1 MNSNKAQKQRRF
13 INILICLLLL
23 SLITLSKSQS
33 DIPDES
39 EQVVCGGFLK
49 FSEDY
54 PDLKKQI
61 DYSKIQV
68 QLFTKDMILKET
80 LNMAASGYYFIPVTE
95 IRTSLIIKISGPY
108 GMTFE
113 PDKYVFDL
121 KENETIKDYCSP
133 NKDNNFK
140 FLGFEVDGQIST
152 FGVNEGP
159 KGIKLGLFNSEG
171 KKLETTVTSEGGLFK
186 FKPLYPDKNKY
197 VIKPIEKEY
206 MFDDKHKQFS
216 FNININEKNS
226 FKRTLIIKGYELK
239 GKTITN
245 IGDPMPNILIA
256 IYSINKD
263 IIKDYKCL
271 NKNNISEEN
280 KKYLNKVE
288 LLDANK
294 KPFCI
299 GESGKDGL
307 FSFKNIPYG
316 EFIVKAYK
324 INKYTN
330 YSLFPEEQKRFVTH
344 FDCELDKPF
353 RVSSFNI
360 YGKVMNG
367 KNKGISDVTIKLDGQ
382 IKSKTDSNGV
392 YVLENVIENNI
403 DLEVQADNLFF
414 EPKTNLHISP
424 LLPSLPDFIVGD
436 YKLCGKIIIDAKD
449 SFTMGKRTVVLLDK
463 NTGEERKIIT
473 DQGGKYC
480 FEVKEGS
487 YKIYPVLTDEEI
499 KSDLHLQPEFHD
511 IEIIDKPYLDVN
523 FYQSKVKVSGKIKCI
538 KDCKSEKNIKIKL
551 TSTKSDQ
558 SQEAF
563 MDPKTM
569 EYTFENILSGQYKI
583 SIIKNEWCW
592 KQESQIIKVQ
602 NKDIENL
609 NFEQSGYSLFYVTHH
624 DINALCKNVETNNT
638 YEIVLK
644 KDSDKL
650 CLPNEGKHI
659 IYPKS
664 CYLFA
669 QTEYTYD
676 TNNNQQ
682 QNIFELNPTELRT
695 KGKIVLDDSV
705 MKKLKEKNI
714 SKLNIVIDINS
725 NIENEDNNKPLNI
738 KKLNVEIDYKI
749 KETEFT
755 FYTKP
760 NSKLKLIP
768 SFDEN
773 KNNKDIIETLL
784 FTTTEKILDIQ
795 SECQENSDNLKFLIK
810 SGILI
815 EGKVKP
821 AIKDIKILAY
831 NKNDNTLIT
840 TALTND
846 EGKYKIGPLS
856 MDEEYELKA
865 MKEGFKIYPL
875 KGNKNEFKCEK
886 LSYLKVKVEDLEG
899 NPLSGVIISL
909 SSSERSFRA
918 NNNTNNDGYFTFID
932 LSSGEYYIQPF
943 LKEYKFE
950 QSQKSILVKE
960 GDHIDILLKAKRVAF
975 SVYGK
980 VNNLMREKLENL
992 SIQAQNIESNIIQ
1005 ETPIMKNG
1013 EYRLKGLVPGQK
1025 YMIKVKIP
1033 KDSNIERAL
1042 PLNIELNVNKND
1054 TFGVDFIV
1062 FNKYKEIDIRGY
1074 LNYTDNKDLGYCP
1087 VTSNSQFYVELYDY
1101 KDDDK
1106 LIKTSNVNGA
1116 CSFTFRKLV
1125 PGKNKLKVFEKV
1137 NTSEKNNRLI
1147 KDGIV
1152 DISNDSE
1159 DVHNGVK
1166 IEEIKISMIQRD
1178 KESLRYTIY
1187 SPLFLLLLLCAA
1199 FKWDS
1204 TLSVLNYIFNFPLK
1218 FFSSNIAPKKET
1230 RNKPKRK

>member
-1 MNSNKAQKQRRF
+1 MSSFNLLKQRRLK
-13 INILICLLLL
+13 NILIYFLFL
-23 SLITLSKSQS
+23 SLITLIKCQPDNPEES
-33 DIPDES
+33 DTVI
-39 EQVVCGGFLK
+39 CGGFLK

-54 PDLKKQI
+54 PELKKQL

-68 QLFTKDMILKET
+68 QSFTKDMILKET
-80 LNMAASGYYFIPVTE
+80 STLAASGYYFLPVSE
-95 IRTSLIIKISGPY
+95 IKSSLIIKISGPY

-113 PDKYVFDL
+113 PDQYVFDL
-121 KENETIKDYCSP
+121 KEEETIKDYC
-133 NKDNNFK
+133 NKDIDFK
-140 FLGFEVDGQIST
+140 FIGFEIDGQIST

-159 KGIKLGLFNSEG
+159 KGIKLGIFNSEG

-186 FKPLYPDKNKY
+186 FKPLYPDKKNY
-197 VIKPIEKEY
+197 VIKPVEKEY
-206 MFDDKHKQFS
+206 MFDEKHKQFS

-245 IGDPMPNILIA
+245 MGDPMPNILVA
-256 IYSINKD
+256 IYSLNKNV
-263 IIKDYKCL
+263 IKDYKCL
-271 NKNNISEEN
+271 NTISKEN
-280 KKYLNKVE
+280 KIYLPQLEK
-288 LLDANK
+288 LDENK

-299 GESGKDGL
+299 GESDKEGL

-316 EFIVKAYK
+316 EFIVKTYK
-324 INKYTN
+324 INKFTN

-344 FDCELDKPF
+344 SDCELEKPF
-353 RVSSFNI
+353 KVNSFNI

-367 KNKGISDVTIKLDGQ
+367 KNKGISGVTIKLDGQ
-382 IKSKTDSNGV
+382 IKAKTDSNGV

-436 YKLCGKIIIDAKD
+436 YKLCGKIIIEAKD
-449 SFTMGKRTVVLLDK
+449 SFTLGKRTVVLLDK
-463 NTGEERKIIT
+463 STSEERKTIT

-487 YKIYPVLTDEEI
+487 YKIYPVLTDEEK
-499 KSDLHLQPEFHD
+499 KSDLHLQPEFQD

-523 FYQSKVKVSGKIKCI
+523 FYQSKVKISGKIKCI
-538 KDCKSEKNIKIKL
+538 KNCQNEKNIKIKL
-551 TSTKSDQ
+551 SSTKNEQ
-558 SQEAF
+558 FQETF

-602 NKDIENL
+602 NIDIENL

-624 DINALCKNVETNNT
+624 DINAICKNVETNNT

-669 QTEYTYD
+669 QNEYTYD
-676 TNNNQQ
+676 TNNNHE

-695 KGKIVLDDSV
+695 KGKIILDENV
-705 MKKLKEKNI
+705 IKKLKEKNI
-714 SKLNIVIDINS
+714 TKINVIININS
-725 NIENEDNNKPLNI
+725 NIENEENNQPINI
-738 KKLNVEIDYKI
+738 KKLNVEINYKS

-768 SFDEN
+768 SFDEE
-773 KNNKDIIETLL
+773 KNNRDLIETLL
-784 FTTTEKILDIQ
+784 FTTTEKILNVQ
-795 SECQENSDNLKFLIK
+795 SECQENSDDLKFIIK

-815 EGKVKP
+815 EGKVTP
-821 AIKDIKILAY
+821 AIKDIKIMAY

-840 TALTND
+840 SSLTD
-846 EGKYKIGPLS
+846 EKGKYKIGPLS
-856 MDEEYELKA
+856 MDDEYELKA
-865 MKEGFKIYPL
+865 IKEGYKIYPK
-875 KGNKNEFKCEK
+875 KGETNVFKCEK

-899 NPLSGVIISL
+899 NPLSGVFISL

-950 QSQKSILVKE
+950 QNQKSILVKE
-960 GDHIDILLKAKRVAF
+960 GDHIDVLLKAKRVAF
-975 SVYGK
+975 SVFGK

-992 SIQAQNIESNIIQ
+992 HVQAENVESNIIQ
-1005 ETPIMKNG
+1005 ETPIMKSG

-1025 YMIKVKIP
+1025 YIIKVKIP

-1042 PLNIELNVNKND
+1042 PLNVELNIEKND

-1062 FNKYKEIDIRGY
+1062 FNKYKELDIRGY
-1074 LNYTDNKDLGYCP
+1074 LNYTDNKELGYCP
-1087 VTSNSQFYVELYDY
+1087 ITATSQYYVELYDY

-1106 LIKTSNVNGA
+1106 LIKTANVNGA
-1116 CSFTFRKLV
+1116 CSFTFRKLT
-1125 PGKNKLKVFEKV
+1125 PGKYKLKVFEKV

-1147 KDGIV
+1147 KDLIV
-1152 DISNDSE
+1152 DLNENSE
-1159 DVHNGVK
+1159 DIHNGVK

-1204 TLSVLNYIFNFPLK
+1204 TLNVLNYIF
-1218 FFSSNIAPKKET
+1218 FSPMKLFTSSTPKKET

>member
-1 MNSNKAQKQRRF
+1 MNSDNFLRQRRLKNF
-13 INILICLLLL
+13 IINLLFL
-23 SLITLSKSQS
+23 SLIILSKCQPDNPAES
-33 DIPDES
+33 DTVI
-39 EQVVCGGFLK
+39 CGGFLQ

-54 PDLKKQI
+54 PEIKKQL

-68 QLFTKDMILKET
+68 QSFTKDLILKET
-80 LNMAASGYYFIPVTE
+80 STLAASGYYFIPISE
-95 IRTSLIIKISGPY
+95 IKSSLIIKISGPY

-113 PDKYVFDL
+113 PDQYVFDL
-121 KENETIKDYCSP
+121 KEEETIKDYC
-133 NKDNNFK
+133 NKDIDFK
-140 FLGFEVDGQIST
+140 FIGFEIDGQIST

-159 KGIKLGLFNSEG
+159 KGIKLGIFNSEG

-186 FKPLYPDKNKY
+186 FKPLYPDKKNY
-197 VIKPIEKEY
+197 VIKPVEKEY
-206 MFDDKHKQFS
+206 MFDEKHKQFS
-216 FNININEKNS
+216 FNININEQNS

-245 IGDPMPNILIA
+245 MGDPIPNILVA
-256 IYSINKD
+256 IYSLNKNV
-263 IIKDYKCL
+263 IKDYKCL
-271 NKNNISEEN
+271 NTISAEN
-280 KKYLNKVE
+280 KIYLPKLE
-288 LLDANK
+288 KLDENK

-299 GESGKDGL
+299 GESDKEGL

-316 EFIVKAYK
+316 EFIVKTYK

-344 FDCELDKPF
+344 SDCELEKPF
-353 RVSSFNI
+353 KVNSFNI
-360 YGKVMNG
+360 YGKVLNG
-367 KNKGISDVTIKLDGQ
+367 KQKGISDVTIKLDGQ
-382 IKSKTDSNGV
+382 IKAKTDSNGV

-424 LLPSLPDFIVGD
+424 LLSSLPDFIVGD
-436 YKLCGKIIIDAKD
+436 YKLCGKIIIEAKD
-449 SFTMGKRTVVLLDK
+449 SFTLGKRTVVLLDK
-463 NTGEERKIIT
+463 STSEERKTIT

-487 YKIYPVLTDEEI
+487 YKIYPVLTDEEK
-499 KSDLHLQPEFHD
+499 KSDLHLQPEFQD
-511 IEIIDKPYLDVN
+511 IEIIDKPYLDIN
-523 FYQSKVKVSGKIKCI
+523 FYQSKVKISGKIKCL
-538 KDCKSEKNIKIKL
+538 KNCQNEKNIKIKL
-551 TSTKSDQ
+551 SSTKNEQ
-558 SQEAF
+558 SQETV

-569 EYTFENILSGQYKI
+569 EYSFENILSGQYKI

-602 NKDIENL
+602 NIDIENL

-669 QTEYTYD
+669 QNEYTYD
-676 TNNNQQ
+676 TNKNHE

-695 KGKIVLDDSV
+695 KGKIILDENV
-705 MKKLKEKNI
+705 IKKLKENNI
-714 SKLNIVIDINS
+714 TKINVVININN
-725 NIENEDNNKPLNI
+725 NIENEDDNTPLNI
-738 KKLNVEIDYKI
+738 KTLNVEINYKA

-768 SFDEN
+768 SFDEV
-773 KNNKDIIETLL
+773 KNDKNLIETLL
-784 FTTTEKILDIQ
+784 FTTTEKILNVQ
-795 SECQENSDNLKFLIK
+795 SECQENSDDLKFIIK

-815 EGKVKP
+815 EGSVTP
-821 AIKDIKILAY
+821 VIKDIKIMAY
-831 NKNDNTLIT
+831 NKKDNTLIT
-840 TALTND
+840 SSLTD
-846 EGKYKIGPLS
+846 ETGKYKIGPLS
-856 MDEEYELKA
+856 MDDEYELKA
-865 MKEGFKIYPL
+865 VKEGFKIYPK
-875 KGNKNEFKCEK
+875 KGETNVFKCEK

-899 NPLSGVIISL
+899 NPLSGVFISL

-950 QSQKSILVKE
+950 QNQKSILVKE
-960 GDHIDILLKAKRVAF
+960 GDHIDVLLKANRVAF
-975 SVYGK
+975 SVFGK

-992 SIQAQNIESNIIQ
+992 YIQAENVESNIIQ

-1013 EYRLKGLVPGQK
+1013 EYRLKGLIPGQK
-1025 YMIKVKIP
+1025 YIVKVKIP

-1042 PLNIELNVNKND
+1042 PLNVKLNIEKND

-1074 LNYTDNKDLGYCP
+1074 LNYTDNKELGFCP
-1087 VTSNSQFYVELYDY
+1087 ITANSQYYVELYDY

-1106 LIKTSNVNGA
+1106 LVKTSNVNGA
-1116 CSFTFRKLV
+1116 CSFTFRKLT
-1125 PGKNKLKVFEKV
+1125 PGKYKLKIFEKV

-1147 KDGIV
+1147 KDEIV
-1152 DISNDSE
+1152 DINENSE
-1159 DVHNGVK
+1159 V
-1166 IEEIKISMIQRD
+1166 II
-1178 KESLRYTIY
+1178 
-1187 SPLFLLLLLCAA
+1187 
-1199 FKWDS
+1199 
-1204 TLSVLNYIFNFPLK
+1204 NFYLI
-1218 FFSSNIAPKKET
+1218 N
-1230 RNKPKRK
+1230 

>member
-1 MNSNKAQKQRRF
+1 MNSINFLKQRRLKNF
-13 INILICLLLL
+13 LNYLLFL
-23 SLITLSKSQS
+23 SLIVLSKCQLDNPEES
-33 DIPDES
+33 DTVI
-39 EQVVCGGFLK
+39 CGGFLK

-54 PDLKKQI
+54 PELKKQL

-68 QLFTKDMILKET
+68 QSFTKDMILKET
-80 LNMAASGYYFIPVTE
+80 STLAASGYYFIPVSE
-95 IRTSLIIKISGPY
+95 IKSSLIIKISGPY

-113 PDKYVFDL
+113 PDQYIFDL
-121 KENETIKDYCSP
+121 KEEETLKDYCK
-133 NKDNNFK
+133 KDIDFK
-140 FLGFEVDGQIST
+140 FIGFEIDGQIST

-159 KGIKLGLFNSEG
+159 KGIKLGIFNSEG

-186 FKPLYPDKNKY
+186 FRPLYPDKKNY
-197 VIKPIEKEY
+197 VIKPVEKEY
-206 MFDDKHKQFS
+206 MFDEKHKQFS

-245 IGDPMPNILIA
+245 MGEPMPNILVA
-256 IYSINKD
+256 IYSLNKNV
-263 IIKDYKCL
+263 IKDYKCL
-271 NKNNISEEN
+271 NIISEEN
-280 KKYLNKVE
+280 KIYLAQLEK
-288 LLDANK
+288 LDENK

-299 GESGKDGL
+299 GESDKEGL

-316 EFIVKAYK
+316 EFIVKTYK

-344 FDCELDKPF
+344 SDCELEKPF
-353 RVSSFNI
+353 KVNSFNI

-367 KNKGISDVTIKLDGQ
+367 KQKGISDVTIKLDGQ
-382 IKSKTDSNGV
+382 VKAKTDSNGV

-424 LLPSLPDFIVGD
+424 LLSSLPDFIVGD
-436 YKLCGKIIIDAKD
+436 YKLCGKIIIEAKD
-449 SFTMGKRTVVLLDK
+449 SFTLGKRTVVLLDK
-463 NTGEERKIIT
+463 NTSEERKTIT

-487 YKIYPVLTDEEI
+487 YKIYPILTDEEK
-499 KSDLHLQPEFHD
+499 KSDLHLQPEFQD

-523 FYQSKVKVSGKIKCI
+523 FYQSKVKISGKIKCI
-538 KDCKSEKNIKIKL
+538 KNCQNEKNIKIKL
-551 TSTKSDQ
+551 SSTKNEQ
-558 SQEAF
+558 SQETI
-563 MDPKTM
+563 MNPKTM
-569 EYTFENILSGQYKI
+569 EYSFENILSGQYKI

-592 KQESQIIKVQ
+592 KQDSQIIKVQ
-602 NKDIENL
+602 NIDIENL

-638 YEIVLK
+638 HEIVLK

-669 QTEYTYD
+669 QSEYTYD
-676 TNNNQQ
+676 TNNNHE
-682 QNIFELNPTELRT
+682 QNIFELNPTELRI
-695 KGKIVLDDSV
+695 KGKIILDQNV
-705 MKKLKEKNI
+705 IKKLKENNI
-714 SKLNIVIDINS
+714 TKINVIININS
-725 NIENEDNNKPLNI
+725 NIENVDNDTPLNI
-738 KKLNVEIDYKI
+738 KTLNVEIDYKA

-768 SFDEN
+768 SFDET
-773 KNNKDIIETLL
+773 KNNKNLIETLL
-784 FTTTEKILDIQ
+784 FTTTEKILNVQ
-795 SECQENSDNLKFLIK
+795 SECQENSDDLKFIIK

-815 EGKVKP
+815 EGSVTP
-821 AIKDIKILAY
+821 VIKDIKIMAY

-840 TALTND
+840 SSLTN
-846 EGKYKIGPLS
+846 EKGKYKIGPLS
-856 MDEEYELKA
+856 MDDEYELKA
-865 MKEGFKIYPL
+865 VKEGYKIYPK
-875 KGNKNEFKCEK
+875 KGEENVFKCEK

-899 NPLSGVIISL
+899 NPLSGVFISL
-909 SSSERSFRA
+909 SSSERSFKA

-950 QSQKSILVKE
+950 QNQKSILVKE
-960 GDHIDILLKAKRVAF
+960 GDHIDVLLKAKRVAF
-975 SVYGK
+975 SVFGK

-992 SIQAQNIESNIIQ
+992 YIQAENIESKIIQ

-1025 YMIKVKIP
+1025 YIVKVKIP

-1042 PLNIELNVNKND
+1042 PLKVELNIEKND

-1074 LNYTDNKDLGYCP
+1074 LNYTDNKEVGYCP
-1087 VTSNSQFYVELYDY
+1087 ITSNSQYYVELYDY

-1106 LIKTSNVNGA
+1106 LVKTSNVNGA
-1116 CSFTFRKLV
+1116 CSFTFRKLT
-1125 PGKNKLKVFEKV
+1125 PGKYKLKVFEKV

-1152 DISNDSE
+1152 DINENNE
-1159 DVHNGVK
+1159 DIHNGVK

-1204 TLSVLNYIFNFPLK
+1204 TLNVLNHIFFFPMKL
-1218 FFSSNIAPKKET
+1218 FSSYTPKKET
-1230 RNKPKRK
+1230 RNKPKKK

>member
-1 MNSNKAQKQRRF
+1 MSSFNLLKQRRLK
-13 INILICLLLL
+13 NILSYFLFL
-23 SLITLSKSQS
+23 SLITLIKCQPDNPEES
-33 DIPDES
+33 DTVI
-39 EQVVCGGFLK
+39 CGGFLK

-54 PDLKKQI
+54 PELKKQL

-68 QLFTKDMILKET
+68 QSFTKDMILKET
-80 LNMAASGYYFIPVTE
+80 STLAASGYYFLPVSE
-95 IRTSLIIKISGPY
+95 IKSSLIIKISGPY

-113 PDKYVFDL
+113 PDQYVFDL
-121 KENETIKDYCSP
+121 KEEETIKDYC
-133 NKDNNFK
+133 NKDIDFK
-140 FLGFEVDGQIST
+140 FIGFEIDGQIST

-159 KGIKLGLFNSEG
+159 KGIKLGIFNSEG

-186 FKPLYPDKNKY
+186 FKPLYPDKKNY
-197 VIKPIEKEY
+197 VIKPVEKEY
-206 MFDDKHKQFS
+206 MFDEKHKQFS

-245 IGDPMPNILIA
+245 MGDPMPNILVA
-256 IYSINKD
+256 IYSLNKNV
-263 IIKDYKCL
+263 IKDYKCL
-271 NKNNISEEN
+271 NTISKEN
-280 KKYLNKVE
+280 KIYLPQLEK
-288 LLDANK
+288 LDENK

-299 GESGKDGL
+299 GESDKEGL

-316 EFIVKAYK
+316 EFIVKTYK
-324 INKYTN
+324 INKFTN

-344 FDCELDKPF
+344 SDCELEKPF
-353 RVSSFNI
+353 KVNSFNI

-382 IKSKTDSNGV
+382 IKAKTDNNGV

-436 YKLCGKIIIDAKD
+436 YKLCGKIIIEAKD
-449 SFTMGKRTVVLLDK
+449 SFTLGKRTVVLLDK
-463 NTGEERKIIT
+463 STSEERKTIT

-487 YKIYPVLTDEEI
+487 YKIYPVLTDEEK
-499 KSDLHLQPEFHD
+499 KSDLHLQPEFQD

-523 FYQSKVKVSGKIKCI
+523 FYQSKVKISGKIKCI
-538 KDCKSEKNIKIKL
+538 KNCQNEKNIKIKL
-551 TSTKSDQ
+551 SSTKNEQ
-558 SQEAF
+558 FQETF

-602 NKDIENL
+602 NIDIENL

-669 QTEYTYD
+669 QNEYTYD
-676 TNNNQQ
+676 TNNNHE

-695 KGKIVLDDSV
+695 KGKIILDENV
-705 MKKLKEKNI
+705 IKKLKEKNI
-714 SKLNIVIDINS
+714 TKINVIININS
-725 NIENEDNNKPLNI
+725 NIENEENNQPINI
-738 KKLNVEIDYKI
+738 KKLNVEINYKS

-768 SFDEN
+768 SFDEE
-773 KNNKDIIETLL
+773 KNNRDLIETLL
-784 FTTTEKILDIQ
+784 FTTTEKILNVQ
-795 SECQENSDNLKFLIK
+795 SECQENSDDLKFIIK

-815 EGKVKP
+815 EGKVTP
-821 AIKDIKILAY
+821 AIKDIKIMAY

-840 TALTND
+840 SSLTD
-846 EGKYKIGPLS
+846 EKGKYKIGPLS
-856 MDEEYELKA
+856 MDDEYELKA
-865 MKEGFKIYPL
+865 IKEGYKIYPK
-875 KGNKNEFKCEK
+875 KGETNVFKCEK

-899 NPLSGVIISL
+899 NPLSGVFISL

-950 QSQKSILVKE
+950 QNQKSILVKE
-960 GDHIDILLKAKRVAF
+960 GDHIDVLLKAKRVAF
-975 SVYGK
+975 SVFGK

-992 SIQAQNIESNIIQ
+992 HIQAENVESNIIQ
-1005 ETPIMKNG
+1005 ETPIMKSG
-1013 EYRLKGLVPGQK
+1013 EYRLKGLIPGQK
-1025 YMIKVKIP
+1025 YIIKVKIP

-1042 PLNIELNVNKND
+1042 PLNVELNIEKND

-1062 FNKYKEIDIRGY
+1062 FNKYKELDIRGY
-1074 LNYTDNKDLGYCP
+1074 LNYTDNKELGYCP
-1087 VTSNSQFYVELYDY
+1087 ITATSQYYVELYDY

-1106 LIKTSNVNGA
+1106 LIKTANVNGA
-1116 CSFTFRKLV
+1116 CSFTFRKLT
-1125 PGKNKLKVFEKV
+1125 PGKYKLKVFEKV

-1147 KDGIV
+1147 KDLIV
-1152 DISNDSE
+1152 DLNENSE
-1159 DVHNGVK
+1159 DIHNGVK

-1204 TLSVLNYIFNFPLK
+1204 TLNVLNYIF
-1218 FFSSNIAPKKET
+1218 FSPMKLFTSSTPKKET

>member
-1 MNSNKAQKQRRF
+1 MSSFNLLKQRRLK
-13 INILICLLLL
+13 NILIYFLFL
-23 SLITLSKSQS
+23 SLITLIKCQPDNPEES
-33 DIPDES
+33 DTVI
-39 EQVVCGGFLK
+39 CGGFLK

-54 PDLKKQI
+54 PELKKQL

-68 QLFTKDMILKET
+68 QSFTKDMILKET
-80 LNMAASGYYFIPVTE
+80 STLAASGYYFLPVSE
-95 IRTSLIIKISGPY
+95 IKSSLIIKISGPY

-113 PDKYVFDL
+113 PEQYVFDL
-121 KENETIKDYCSP
+121 KEEETIKDYC
-133 NKDNNFK
+133 NKDIDFK
-140 FLGFEVDGQIST
+140 FIGFEIDGQIST

-159 KGIKLGLFNSEG
+159 KGIKLGIFNSEG

-186 FKPLYPDKNKY
+186 FKPLYPDKKNY
-197 VIKPIEKEY
+197 VIKPVEKEY
-206 MFDDKHKQFS
+206 MFDEKHKQFS

-245 IGDPMPNILIA
+245 MGDPMPNILVA
-256 IYSINKD
+256 IYSLNKNV
-263 IIKDYKCL
+263 IKDYKCL
-271 NKNNISEEN
+271 NTISKEN
-280 KKYLNKVE
+280 KIYLPQLEK
-288 LLDANK
+288 LDENK

-299 GESGKDGL
+299 GESDKEGL

-316 EFIVKAYK
+316 EFIVKTYK
-324 INKYTN
+324 INKFTN

-344 FDCELDKPF
+344 SDCELEKPF
-353 RVSSFNI
+353 KVNSFNI

-382 IKSKTDSNGV
+382 IKAKTDNNGV

-436 YKLCGKIIIDAKD
+436 YKLCGKIIIEAKD
-449 SFTMGKRTVVLLDK
+449 SFTLGKRTVVLLDK
-463 NTGEERKIIT
+463 STSEERKTIT

-487 YKIYPVLTDEEI
+487 YKIYPVLTDEEK
-499 KSDLHLQPEFHD
+499 KSDLHLQPEFQD

-523 FYQSKVKVSGKIKCI
+523 FYQSKVKISGKIKCI
-538 KDCKSEKNIKIKL
+538 KNCQNEKNIKIKL
-551 TSTKSDQ
+551 SSTKNEQ
-558 SQEAF
+558 FQETF

-602 NKDIENL
+602 NIDIENL

-669 QTEYTYD
+669 QNEYTYD
-676 TNNNQQ
+676 TNNNHE

-695 KGKIVLDDSV
+695 KGKIILDENV
-705 MKKLKEKNI
+705 IKKLKEKNI
-714 SKLNIVIDINS
+714 TKINVIININS
-725 NIENEDNNKPLNI
+725 NIENEENNQPINI
-738 KKLNVEIDYKI
+738 KKLNVEINYKS

-768 SFDEN
+768 SFDEE
-773 KNNKDIIETLL
+773 KNNRDLIETLL
-784 FTTTEKILDIQ
+784 FTTTEKILNVQ
-795 SECQENSDNLKFLIK
+795 SECQENSDDLKFIIK

-815 EGKVKP
+815 EGKVTP
-821 AIKDIKILAY
+821 AIKDIKIMAY

-840 TALTND
+840 SSLTD
-846 EGKYKIGPLS
+846 EKGKYKIGPLS
-856 MDEEYELKA
+856 MDDEYELKA
-865 MKEGFKIYPL
+865 IKEGYKIYPK
-875 KGNKNEFKCEK
+875 KGETNVFKCEK

-899 NPLSGVIISL
+899 NPLSGVFISL

-950 QSQKSILVKE
+950 QNQKSILVKE
-960 GDHIDILLKAKRVAF
+960 GDHIDVLLKAKRVAF
-975 SVYGK
+975 SVFGK

-992 SIQAQNIESNIIQ
+992 HVQAENVESNIIQ
-1005 ETPIMKNG
+1005 ETPIMKSG

-1025 YMIKVKIP
+1025 YIIKVKIP

-1042 PLNIELNVNKND
+1042 PLNVELNIEKND

-1062 FNKYKEIDIRGY
+1062 FNKYKELDIRGY
-1074 LNYTDNKDLGYCP
+1074 LNYTDNKELGYCP
-1087 VTSNSQFYVELYDY
+1087 ITATSQYYVELYDY

-1106 LIKTSNVNGA
+1106 LIKTANVNGA
-1116 CSFTFRKLV
+1116 CSFTFRKLT
-1125 PGKNKLKVFEKV
+1125 PGKYKLKVFEKV

-1147 KDGIV
+1147 KDLIV
-1152 DISNDSE
+1152 DLNENSE
-1159 DVHNGVK
+1159 DIHNGVK

-1204 TLSVLNYIFNFPLK
+1204 TLNVLNYIF
-1218 FFSSNIAPKKET
+1218 FSPMKLFTSSTPKKET

>member
-1 MNSNKAQKQRRF
+1 MSSFNLLKQRRLK
-13 INILICLLLL
+13 NILIYFLFL
-23 SLITLSKSQS
+23 SLITLIKCQPDNPEES
-33 DIPDES
+33 DTVI
-39 EQVVCGGFLK
+39 CGGFLK

-54 PDLKKQI
+54 PELKKQL

-68 QLFTKDMILKET
+68 QSFTKDMILKET
-80 LNMAASGYYFIPVTE
+80 STLAASGYYFLPVSE
-95 IRTSLIIKISGPY
+95 IKSSLIIKISGPY

-113 PDKYVFDL
+113 PDQYVFDL
-121 KENETIKDYCSP
+121 KEEETIKDYC
-133 NKDNNFK
+133 NKDIDFK
-140 FLGFEVDGQIST
+140 FIGFEIDGQIST

-159 KGIKLGLFNSEG
+159 KGIKLGIFNSEG

-186 FKPLYPDKNKY
+186 FKPLYPDKKNY
-197 VIKPIEKEY
+197 VIKPVEKEY
-206 MFDDKHKQFS
+206 MFDEKHKQFS

-245 IGDPMPNILIA
+245 MGDPMPNILVA
-256 IYSINKD
+256 IYSLNKNV
-263 IIKDYKCL
+263 IKDYKCL
-271 NKNNISEEN
+271 NTISKEN
-280 KKYLNKVE
+280 KIYLPQLEK
-288 LLDANK
+288 LDENK

-299 GESGKDGL
+299 GESDKEGL

-316 EFIVKAYK
+316 EFIVKTYK
-324 INKYTN
+324 INKFTN

-344 FDCELDKPF
+344 SDCELEKPF
-353 RVSSFNI
+353 KVNSFNI

-382 IKSKTDSNGV
+382 IKAKTDSNGV

-436 YKLCGKIIIDAKD
+436 YKLCGKIIIEAKD
-449 SFTMGKRTVVLLDK
+449 SFTLGKRTVVLLDK
-463 NTGEERKIIT
+463 STSEERKTIT

-487 YKIYPVLTDEEI
+487 YKIYPVLTDEEK
-499 KSDLHLQPEFHD
+499 KSDLHLQPEFQD

-523 FYQSKVKVSGKIKCI
+523 FYQSKVKISGKIKCI
-538 KDCKSEKNIKIKL
+538 KNCQNEKNIKIKL
-551 TSTKSDQ
+551 SSTKNEQ
-558 SQEAF
+558 FQETF

-602 NKDIENL
+602 NIDIENL

-669 QTEYTYD
+669 QNEYTYD
-676 TNNNQQ
+676 TNNNHE

-695 KGKIVLDDSV
+695 KGKIILDENV
-705 MKKLKEKNI
+705 IKKLKEKNI
-714 SKLNIVIDINS
+714 TKINVIININS
-725 NIENEDNNKPLNI
+725 NIENEENNQPINI
-738 KKLNVEIDYKI
+738 KKLNVEINYKS

-768 SFDEN
+768 SFDEE
-773 KNNKDIIETLL
+773 KNNKDLIETLL
-784 FTTTEKILDIQ
+784 FTTTEKILNVQ
-795 SECQENSDNLKFLIK
+795 SECQENSDDLKFIIK

-815 EGKVKP
+815 EGKVTP
-821 AIKDIKILAY
+821 AIKDIKIMAY

-840 TALTND
+840 SSLTD
-846 EGKYKIGPLS
+846 EKGKYKIGPLS
-856 MDEEYELKA
+856 MDDEYELKA
-865 MKEGFKIYPL
+865 IKEGYKIYPK
-875 KGNKNEFKCEK
+875 KGETNVFKCEK

-899 NPLSGVIISL
+899 NPLSGVFISL

-950 QSQKSILVKE
+950 QNQKSILVKE
-960 GDHIDILLKAKRVAF
+960 GDHIDVLLKAKRVAF
-975 SVYGK
+975 SVFGK

-992 SIQAQNIESNIIQ
+992 HIQAENVESNIIQ
-1005 ETPIMKNG
+1005 ETPIMKSG

-1025 YMIKVKIP
+1025 YIIKVKIP

-1042 PLNIELNVNKND
+1042 PLNVELNIEKND

-1062 FNKYKEIDIRGY
+1062 FNKYKELDIRGY
-1074 LNYTDNKDLGYCP
+1074 LNYTDNKELGYCP
-1087 VTSNSQFYVELYDY
+1087 ITATSQYYVELYDY

-1106 LIKTSNVNGA
+1106 LIKTANVNGA
-1116 CSFTFRKLV
+1116 CSFTFRKLT
-1125 PGKNKLKVFEKV
+1125 PGKYKLKVFEKV

-1147 KDGIV
+1147 KDLIV
-1152 DISNDSE
+1152 DLNENSE
-1159 DVHNGVK
+1159 DIHNGVK

-1204 TLSVLNYIFNFPLK
+1204 TLNVLNYIF
-1218 FFSSNIAPKKET
+1218 FSPMKLFTSSTPKKET

>member
-1 MNSNKAQKQRRF
+1 MNSNKTKKQRRF
-13 INILICLLLL
+13 LNILFISLFL
-23 SLITLSKSQS
+23 SLLVISKSQPDS
-33 DIPDES
+33 PDES
-39 EQVVCGGFLK
+39 DTAICGGFLK
-49 FSEDY
+49 FSEEY
-54 PDLKKQI
+54 PELKKKL

-68 QLFTKDMILKET
+68 QSFTKDMILKET
-80 LNMAASGYYFIPVTE
+80 STLAASGYYFIPVSE

-113 PDKYVFDL
+113 PEQYTFDL
-121 KENETIKDYCSP
+121 KEGETIKDYC
-133 NKDNNFK
+133 NKDYDFK
-140 FLGFEVDGQIST
+140 FVGFEIDGQIST

-159 KGIKLGLFNSEG
+159 KGIKLGIFNSEG
-171 KKLETTVTSEGGLFK
+171 KKLETTATTEGGFFK
-186 FKPLYPDKNKY
+186 FKPLYPDKNNY
-197 VIKPIEKEY
+197 LIKPLEKEY
-206 MFDDKHKQFS
+206 MFDEKHKQFS
-216 FNININEKNS
+216 FNININEKNT

-245 IGDPMPNILIA
+245 MNEPMPNILVA
-256 IYSINKD
+256 IYSLNKD
-263 IIKDYKCL
+263 VVKDYICT
-271 NKNNISEEN
+271 NKENISNQN
-280 KKYLNKVE
+280 KPYIKQVE
-288 LLDANK
+288 ILDKAK
-294 KPFCI
+294 QPFCI
-299 GESGKDGL
+299 GESNKEGV

-316 EFIVKAYK
+316 EFVVKTYK

-330 YSLFPEEQKRFVTH
+330 YYLFPEEQKIFVKH
-344 FDCELDKPF
+344 SDIDLDRAF
-353 RVSSFNI
+353 RVNSFNI
-360 YGKVMNG
+360 YGKVLNG
-367 KNKGISDVTIKLDGQ
+367 KKKGISNVTIKLDGQ
-382 IKSKTDSNGV
+382 IKAKTDNNGV

-424 LLPSLPDFIVGD
+424 LLESLPDFIVGD
-436 YKLCGKIIIDAKD
+436 YKLCGKIIIEAKD
-449 SFTMGKRTVVLLDK
+449 SFTLGKRTVVLLDK
-463 NTGEERKIIT
+463 STSEERKTIT

-487 YKIYPVLTDEEI
+487 YKIYPVLTDEEK
-499 KSDLHLQPEFHD
+499 KSDLHLQPEYQD
-511 IEIIDKPYLDVN
+511 IEIIDKPYLDIN
-523 FYQSKVKVSGKIKCI
+523 FYQSKVKISGKIKCI
-538 KDCKSEKNIKIKL
+538 KDCKTEQNIKIKL
-551 TSTKSDQ
+551 SSTKNEQ
-558 SQEAF
+558 AQETF
-563 MDPKTM
+563 MDPQTM
-569 EYTFENILSGQYKI
+569 EYSFENILSGQYKI

-624 DINALCKNVETNNT
+624 DINAQCKNVETNNT
-638 YEIVLK
+638 YNIILK

-669 QTEYTYD
+669 QSEYTYD
-676 TNNNQQ
+676 TNNNHE

-695 KGKIVLDDSV
+695 KGKIILDENV
-705 MKKLKEKNI
+705 IKKLKETNTNKINVI
-714 SKLNIVIDINS
+714 IDINT
-725 NIENEDNNKPLNI
+725 NIENEENNKPVNI
-738 KKLNVEIDYKI
+738 KKLNIEISQKN

-768 SFDEN
+768 SFDPN
-773 KNNKDIIETLL
+773 SNNKEIIDTLL
-784 FTTTEKILDIQ
+784 FTNTEKLLNIQ
-795 SECQENSDNLKFLIK
+795 SECQENSDNLKFVIK

-815 EGKVKP
+815 EGKVYP
-821 AIKDIKILAY
+821 PIKDIKILAY
-831 NKNDNTLIT
+831 NKNDNSLIT
-840 TALTND
+840 TSMTNE

-856 MDEEYELKA
+856 MDDEYDLKA
-865 MKEGFKIYPL
+865 VKEGYKIYQ
-875 KGNKNEFKCEK
+875 KNKNEFKCEK

-899 NPLSGVIISL
+899 NPLSGVFISL

-932 LSSGEYYIQPF
+932 LTSGEYYIQPF

-950 QSQKSILVKE
+950 QGQKSINIKE

-975 SVYGK
+975 SVFGK

-992 SIQAQNIESNIIQ
+992 FIQAQNVQSNIIQ

-1013 EYRLKGLVPGQK
+1013 EYRLKGLEPGQK
-1025 YMIKVKIP
+1025 YIIKVKIP

-1042 PLNIELNVNKND
+1042 PNSVELNINKND

-1074 LNYTDNKDLGYCP
+1074 LNYTDNKDSGFCP
-1087 VTSNSQFYVELYDY
+1087 ITPNSQYYVELYDN
-1101 KDDDK
+1101 KNDDN

-1116 CSFTFRKLV
+1116 CSFMFRKLI
-1125 PGKNKLKVFEKV
+1125 PGKYKLKIFEKIT
-1137 NTSEKNNRLI
+1137 TSEKSNRLI
-1147 KDGIV
+1147 KDEMI
-1152 DISNDSE
+1152 DINENGE

-1204 TLSVLNYIFNFPLK
+1204 TLSVLNFI
-1218 FFSSNIAPKKET
+1218 FFSPMKLFGSESPKKEI
-1230 RNKPKRK
+1230 RNKQKKK

>member
-1 MNSNKAQKQRRF
+1 MNPKYFLKQRSLK
-13 INILICLLLL
+13 NLVAYLLLL
-23 SLITLSKSQS
+23 SLITLSKCQPDNTEES
-33 DIPDES
+33 DTAI
-39 EQVVCGGFLK
+39 CGGFLK
-49 FSEDY
+49 FSDEY
-54 PDLKKQI
+54 PELKKEL

-68 QLFTKDMILKET
+68 QSFTKDMILKET
-80 LNMAASGYYFIPVTE
+80 STLAASGYYFIPVSE
-95 IRTSLIIKISGPY
+95 IKSSLIIKISGPY

-113 PDKYVFDL
+113 PSQYVFDL
-121 KENETIKDYCSP
+121 KEDETIKDYCK
-133 NKDNNFK
+133 KDFDFK
-140 FLGFEVDGQIST
+140 FVGFEIDGQIST

-186 FKPLYPDKNKY
+186 FKPLYPDKKNF
-197 VIKPIEKEY
+197 VIKPVEKEY
-206 MFDDKHKQFS
+206 MFDEKHKQFS
-216 FNININEKNS
+216 FNININAKNS

-245 IGDPMPNILIA
+245 MGDKMPNILIA
-256 IYSINKD
+256 IYSLNQNV
-263 IIKDYKCL
+263 IKDYKCL
-271 NKNNISEEN
+271 NTISPEN
-280 KKYLNKVE
+280 KVYINQIEK
-288 LLDANK
+288 LDENK

-299 GESGKDGL
+299 GESDKEGL

-316 EFIVKAYK
+316 EFIVKTYK
-324 INKYTN
+324 INKFTN
-330 YSLFPEEQKRFVTH
+330 YSLFPEEQKIFVKH
-344 FDCELDKPF
+344 SDCELEKPF
-353 RVSSFNI
+353 KVNSFNI
-360 YGKVMNG
+360 YGKVLNG
-367 KNKGISDVTIKLDGQ
+367 KKKGISNVTIKLDGQ
-382 IKSKTDSNGV
+382 IKAKTDNNGI

-424 LLPSLPDFIVGD
+424 LLSSLPDFVVGD
-436 YKLCGKIIIDAKD
+436 YKLCGKIIIEAKD
-449 SFTMGKRTVVLLDK
+449 YFTLGKRTVVLLDK
-463 NTGEERKIIT
+463 NSGEERKTIT

-487 YKIYPVLTDEEI
+487 YKIYPVLTDEE
-499 KSDLHLQPEFHD
+499 KKLDLHLQPEYQD
-511 IEIIDKPYLDVN
+511 IEIIDKPYLDIN
-523 FYQSKVKVSGKIKCI
+523 FYQSKVKISGKIKCI
-538 KDCKSEKNIKIKL
+538 KNCKDEKNIKIKL
-551 TSTKSDQ
+551 SSTKNEQ
-558 SQEAF
+558 FQETF

-592 KQESQIIKVQ
+592 KKESQIIKVQ
-602 NKDIENL
+602 NINIENL
-609 NFEQSGYSLFYVTHH
+609 DFEQSGYSLFYVTHH
-624 DINALCKNVETNNT
+624 DIKALCKNVETNNT

-669 QTEYTYD
+669 QNEYTYD
-676 TNNNQQ
+676 TNKNQE

-695 KGKIVLDDSV
+695 KGKIILDENAI
-705 MKKLKEKNI
+705 KKLKEKNVTDI
-714 SKLNIVIDINS
+714 NVIININS
-725 NIENEDNNKPLNI
+725 NIDNEDNSKPINI
-738 KKLNVEIDYKI
+738 KTLNVKINYKS

-768 SFDEN
+768 SFDGN
-773 KNNKDIIETLL
+773 KNDRDLIDSLL
-784 FTTTEKILDIQ
+784 FTTNEKILNIQ
-795 SECQENSDNLKFLIK
+795 SECQENSDDLKFIIK

-815 EGKVKP
+815 EGSVTP
-821 AIKDIKILAY
+821 IIKDVKILAY
-831 NKNDNTLIT
+831 NKNTNTL
-840 TALTND
+840 LTSSLTD
-846 EGKYKIGPLS
+846 EKGKYKIGPLS

-865 MKEGFKIYPL
+865 VKEGYKIYP
-875 KGNKNEFKCEK
+875 KKENSNIFKCEK

-899 NPLSGVIISL
+899 NPLSGVFISL

-950 QSQKSILVKE
+950 QNQKSIKVKE

-992 SIQAQNIESNIIQ
+992 YIQAENVESNVIQ

-1013 EYRLKGLVPGQK
+1013 EYRLKGLIPGQK
-1025 YMIKVKIP
+1025 YIVKVKIP

-1042 PLNIELNVNKND
+1042 PKNIELNIEKND

-1074 LNYTDNKDLGYCP
+1074 LNYTDNKEIGYCP
-1087 VTSNSQFYVELYDY
+1087 VTANSEYYVELYDY
-1101 KDDDK
+1101 KEEDK
-1106 LIKTSNVNGA
+1106 LLKTSNVNGA
-1116 CSFTFRKLV
+1116 CSFTFRKLEK
-1125 PGKNKLKVFEKV
+1125 GKYKLKVFEKV

-1152 DISNDSE
+1152 DLSE
-1159 DVHNGVK
+1159 NNEDIHNGVK

-1204 TLSVLNYIFNFPLK
+1204 TLNVLNYLISFPLK
-1218 FFSSNIAPKKET
+1218 IFNSNESKKEFK
-1230 RNKPKRK
+1230 NKPKRK

>member
-1 MNSNKAQKQRRF
+1 MSSFNLLKQRRLK
-13 INILICLLLL
+13 NILIYFLFL
-23 SLITLSKSQS
+23 SLITLIKCQPDNPEES
-33 DIPDES
+33 DTVI
-39 EQVVCGGFLK
+39 CGGFLK

-54 PDLKKQI
+54 PELKKQL

-68 QLFTKDMILKET
+68 QSFTKDMILKET
-80 LNMAASGYYFIPVTE
+80 STLAASGYYFLPVSE
-95 IRTSLIIKISGPY
+95 IKSSLIIKISGPY

-113 PDKYVFDL
+113 PDQYVFDL
-121 KENETIKDYCSP
+121 KEEETIKDYC
-133 NKDNNFK
+133 NKDIDFK
-140 FLGFEVDGQIST
+140 FIGFEIDGQIST

-159 KGIKLGLFNSEG
+159 KGIKLGIFNSEG

-186 FKPLYPDKNKY
+186 FKPLYPDKKNY
-197 VIKPIEKEY
+197 VIKPVEKEY
-206 MFDDKHKQFS
+206 MFDEKHKQFS

-245 IGDPMPNILIA
+245 MGDPMPNILVA
-256 IYSINKD
+256 IYSLNKNV
-263 IIKDYKCL
+263 IKDYKCL
-271 NKNNISEEN
+271 NTISKEN
-280 KKYLNKVE
+280 KIYLPQLEK
-288 LLDANK
+288 LDENK

-299 GESGKDGL
+299 GESDKEGL

-316 EFIVKAYK
+316 EFIVKTYK
-324 INKYTN
+324 INKFTN

-344 FDCELDKPF
+344 SDCELEKPF
-353 RVSSFNI
+353 KVNSFNI

-382 IKSKTDSNGV
+382 IKAKTDNNGV

-436 YKLCGKIIIDAKD
+436 YKLCGKIIIEAKD
-449 SFTMGKRTVVLLDK
+449 SFTLGKRTVVLLDK
-463 NTGEERKIIT
+463 STSEERKTIT

-487 YKIYPVLTDEEI
+487 YKIYPVLTDEEK
-499 KSDLHLQPEFHD
+499 KSDLHLQPEFQD

-523 FYQSKVKVSGKIKCI
+523 FYQSKVKISGKIKCI
-538 KDCKSEKNIKIKL
+538 KNCQNEKNIKIKL
-551 TSTKSDQ
+551 SSTKNEQ
-558 SQEAF
+558 FQETF

-602 NKDIENL
+602 NIDIENL

-669 QTEYTYD
+669 QNEYTYD
-676 TNNNQQ
+676 TNNNHE

-695 KGKIVLDDSV
+695 KGKIILDENV
-705 MKKLKEKNI
+705 IKKLKEKNI
-714 SKLNIVIDINS
+714 TKINVIININS
-725 NIENEDNNKPLNI
+725 NIENEENNQPINI
-738 KKLNVEIDYKI
+738 KKLNVEINYKS

-768 SFDEN
+768 SFDEE
-773 KNNKDIIETLL
+773 KNNRDLIETLL
-784 FTTTEKILDIQ
+784 FTTTEKILNVQ
-795 SECQENSDNLKFLIK
+795 SECQENSDDLKFIIK

-815 EGKVKP
+815 EGKVTP
-821 AIKDIKILAY
+821 VIKDIKIMAY

-840 TALTND
+840 SSLTD
-846 EGKYKIGPLS
+846 EKGKYKIGPLS
-856 MDEEYELKA
+856 MDDEYELKA
-865 MKEGFKIYPL
+865 IKEGYKIYPK
-875 KGNKNEFKCEK
+875 KGETNVFKCEK

-899 NPLSGVIISL
+899 NPLSGVFISL

-950 QSQKSILVKE
+950 QNQKSILVKE
-960 GDHIDILLKAKRVAF
+960 GDHIDVLLKAKRVAF
-975 SVYGK
+975 SVFGK

-992 SIQAQNIESNIIQ
+992 HVQAENVESNIIQ
-1005 ETPIMKNG
+1005 ETPIMKSG

-1025 YMIKVKIP
+1025 YIIKVKIP

-1042 PLNIELNVNKND
+1042 PLNVELNIEKND

-1062 FNKYKEIDIRGY
+1062 FNKYKELDIRGY
-1074 LNYTDNKDLGYCP
+1074 LNYTDNKELGYCP
-1087 VTSNSQFYVELYDY
+1087 ITATSQYYVELYDY

-1106 LIKTSNVNGA
+1106 LIKTANVNGA
-1116 CSFTFRKLV
+1116 CSFTFRKLT
-1125 PGKNKLKVFEKV
+1125 PGKYKLKVFEKV

-1147 KDGIV
+1147 KDLIV
-1152 DISNDSE
+1152 DLNENSE
-1159 DVHNGVK
+1159 DIHNGVK

-1187 SPLFLLLLLCAA
+1187 SPLFLLILLCAA

-1204 TLSVLNYIFNFPLK
+1204 TLNVLNYT
-1218 FFSSNIAPKKET
+1218 FFSPMKLFTSSTPKKET

>member
-1 MNSNKAQKQRRF
+1 MNLINLLGQRRLTYFLIYIFF
-13 INILICLLLL
+13 I
-23 SLITLSKSQS
+23 SFITLSKCQPDNPEES
-33 DIPDES
+33 DTVI
-39 EQVVCGGFLK
+39 CGGFLK
-49 FSEDY
+49 FSEEY
-54 PDLKKQI
+54 PELKRQL

-68 QLFTKDMILKET
+68 QSFTKDMVLKET
-80 LNMAASGYYFIPVTE
+80 STLAASGYYFIPVSE
-95 IRTSLIIKISGPY
+95 IRNSLIIKISGPY

-121 KENETIKDYCSP
+121 KGEETIKDYCK
-133 NKDNNFK
+133 KDIDFK
-140 FLGFEVDGQIST
+140 FIGFEIDGQIST

-159 KGIKLGLFNSEG
+159 KGIKLGIFNSEG
-171 KKLETTVTSEGGLFK
+171 KKLETTVTSDGGRFK
-186 FKPLYPDKNKY
+186 FKPLYPDKKNY
-197 VIKPIEKEY
+197 VIKPVEKEY
-206 MFDDKHKQFS
+206 MFDEKHNQFE

-245 IGDPMPNILIA
+245 MGTPMPNILVA
-256 IYSINKD
+256 IYSLNKNV
-263 IIKDYKCL
+263 IKDYKCL
-271 NKNNISEEN
+271 NIISVEN
-280 KKYLNKVE
+280 KKFLNQLEK
-288 LLDANK
+288 LDENK

-299 GESGKDGL
+299 GESDKEGL

-316 EFIVKAYK
+316 EFIVKTYK

-344 FDCELDKPF
+344 SDCELEKAF
-353 RVSSFNI
+353 KVNSFNI

-367 KNKGISDVTIKLDGQ
+367 KKKGISNVTIKLDGQ
-382 IKSKTDSNGV
+382 IKAKTDKNGV
-392 YVLENVIENNI
+392 YVLENVIENNV

-414 EPKTNLHISP
+414 EPKTNLHITP
-424 LLPSLPDFIVGD
+424 LLASLPDFIVGD
-436 YKLCGKIIIDAKD
+436 YKLCGKIIIEAKD
-449 SFTMGKRTVVLLDK
+449 SFTLGKRTVVLLDK
-463 NTGEERKIIT
+463 STSEERKTIT

-487 YKIYPVLTDEEI
+487 YKIYPVLTDEEK
-499 KSDLHLQPEFHD
+499 KSDLHLQPEYQD
-511 IEIIDKPYLDVN
+511 IEVIDKPYLDVN
-523 FYQSKVKVSGKIKCI
+523 FYQSKVKISGKIKCI
-538 KDCKSEKNIKIKL
+538 KNCQNDKNLKIKL
-551 TSTKSDQ
+551 SSTKNEQ
-558 SQEAF
+558 SQETF

-583 SIIKNEWCW
+583 SIVKNEWCW

-602 NKDIENL
+602 NKDIEHL

-624 DINALCKNVETNNT
+624 DIKALCKNIETNNT

-669 QTEYTYD
+669 QNEYTYD
-676 TNNNQQ
+676 TNNNHE

-695 KGKIVLDDSV
+695 KGKIILDENV
-705 MKKLKEKNI
+705 IKKLKDKNI
-714 SKLNIVIDINS
+714 TTINVVIDINN
-725 NIENEDNNKPLNI
+725 NIENDDNNKPLNI
-738 KKLNVEIDYKI
+738 KKLNIEINNKV
-749 KETEFT
+749 KETEFN

-768 SFDEN
+768 SFDET
-773 KNNKDIIETLL
+773 KNDKNLIETLL
-784 FTTTEKILDIQ
+784 FTNTEKILNIQ
-795 SECQENSDNLKFLIK
+795 SECQEDSDNLKFVIK
-810 SGILI
+810 NGVLI
-815 EGKVKP
+815 EGNVIP
-821 AIKDIKILAY
+821 PIKDIKILAY
-831 NKNDNTLIT
+831 NKNDNNLIT
-840 TALTND
+840 SSFTN
-846 EGKYKIGPLS
+846 ENGKYKLGPLS
-856 MDEEYELKA
+856 MDEEYMLKA
-865 MKEGFKIYPL
+865 EKEGYKIYPQ
-875 KGNKNEFKCEK
+875 NESIHNFKCEK

-899 NPLSGVIISL
+899 NPLSGVFISL

-950 QSQKSILVKE
+950 QNQKSIMVKE
-960 GDHIDILLKAKRVAF
+960 GDHIDVLLKAKRVAF
-975 SVYGK
+975 SVFGK
-980 VNNLMREKLENL
+980 VNNLLREKMENL
-992 SIQAQNIESNIIQ
+992 FIQAQNIESNIIQ

-1013 EYRLKGLVPGQK
+1013 EYRLKGLIPGQK
-1025 YMIKVKIP
+1025 YIVKVKIP
-1033 KDSNIERAL
+1033 KDSNIERARPL
-1042 PLNIELNVNKND
+1042 NVELNIEKND

-1062 FNKYKEIDIRGY
+1062 FNKYKEIDLRGY
-1074 LNYTDNKDLGYCP
+1074 LNYTDNKELGYCP
-1087 VTSNSQFYVELYDY
+1087 VISNSEYYVELYDY
-1101 KDDDK
+1101 KDNDK

-1116 CSFTFRKLV
+1116 CSFTFRKLT
-1125 PGKNKLKVFEKV
+1125 PGKYKIKIFEKV
-1137 NTSEKNNRLI
+1137 NTSEKKNRLI

-1152 DISNDSE
+1152 DLNDSNE
-1159 DVHNGVK
+1159 DIHNGIK

-1204 TLSVLNYIFNFPLK
+1204 TLNVLNYIIFSPMKL
-1218 FFSSNIAPKKET
+1218 FSSNTPKRDIK
-1230 RNKPKRK
+1230 NKPKRK

>member
-1 MNSNKAQKQRRF
+1 MNSNNLQKQRRLKNIF
-13 INILICLLLL
+13 IYILFL
-23 SLITLSKSQS
+23 SLITLSKCQPDNLEES
-33 DIPDES
+33 DTVI
-39 EQVVCGGFLK
+39 CGGFLK
-49 FSEDY
+49 FSEEY
-54 PDLKKQI
+54 PELKKQI

-68 QLFTKDMILKET
+68 QSFTKDMILKET
-80 LNMAASGYYFIPVTE
+80 STLAASGYYFIPVSE
-95 IRTSLIIKISGPY
+95 IKTSLIIKISGPY

-121 KENETIKDYCSP
+121 KGDETIKDYC
-133 NKDNNFK
+133 NKDIEFK
-140 FLGFEVDGQIST
+140 FVGFEIDGQIST

-159 KGIKLGLFNSEG
+159 KGIKLGIFNSEG

-186 FKPLYPDKNKY
+186 FKPLYPDKKNY
-197 VIKPIEKEY
+197 VIKPVEKEY
-206 MFDDKHKQFS
+206 MFDEKHKQFS

-245 IGDPMPNILIA
+245 MGDPMPNILVA
-256 IYSINKD
+256 IYSLNKNV
-263 IIKDYKCL
+263 IKDYKCL
-271 NKNNISEEN
+271 NSISQEN
-280 KKYLNKVE
+280 KQYLSQLEK
-288 LLDANK
+288 LDENK

-299 GESGKDGL
+299 GESDKEGL

-316 EFIVKAYK
+316 EFIVKTYK

-344 FDCELDKPF
+344 SDCELEKPF
-353 RVSSFNI
+353 KVNSFNI

-367 KNKGISDVTIKLDGQ
+367 KKKGISDVTIKLDGQ
-382 IKSKTDSNGV
+382 IKAKTDKNGV

-424 LLPSLPDFIVGD
+424 LIPSLPDFIVGD
-436 YKLCGKIIIDAKD
+436 YKLCGKIIIEAKE
-449 SFTMGKRTVVLLDK
+449 SFTLGKRTVVLLDK
-463 NTGEERKIIT
+463 SNNEERKMLT
-473 DQGGKYC
+473 DQEGKYC

-487 YKIYPVLTDEEI
+487 YKIYPVLTDEEK
-499 KSDLHLQPEFHD
+499 KSDLHLQPEYQD
-511 IEIIDKPYLDVN
+511 IEIIDKPYLDIN
-523 FYQSKVKVSGKIKCI
+523 FYQSKVKITGKIKCI
-538 KDCKSEKNIKIKL
+538 KNCKDEKNIKIKL
-551 TSTKSDQ
+551 SSTKNEQ
-558 SQEAF
+558 SQETY
-563 MDPKTM
+563 MDTKTM
-569 EYTFENILSGQYKI
+569 EYSFENILSGQYKI

-609 NFEQSGYSLFYVTHH
+609 DFEQSGYSLFYVTHH
-624 DINALCKNVETNNT
+624 DINALCKNVETNHT
-638 YEIVLK
+638 HEIILK

-669 QTEYTYD
+669 QNEYTYD
-676 TNNNQQ
+676 TNNNHE
-682 QNIFELNPTELRT
+682 QNIFELNPTELRA
-695 KGKIVLDDSV
+695 KGKIVLDENV
-705 MKKLKEKNI
+705 IKKLKVNNI
-714 SKLNIVIDINS
+714 TAINIIININS
-725 NIENEDNNKPLNI
+725 NIENEDNNQQVNI
-738 KKLNVEIDYKI
+738 KKLNVELNYKQ

-768 SFDEN
+768 SFDET
-773 KNNKDIIETLL
+773 KNNKDLIDTLL
-784 FTTTEKILDIQ
+784 FTTNEKILNIQ
-795 SECQENSDNLKFLIK
+795 SECQENSDDLKFIIK

-815 EGKVKP
+815 EGSVIP

-831 NKNDNTLIT
+831 NKNDNSLIT
-840 TALTND
+840 SSFTN
-846 EGKYKIGPLS
+846 EKGKYKIGPLS
-856 MDEEYELKA
+856 MDEEYDLKA
-865 MKEGFKIYPL
+865 IKEGYKIYPQ
-875 KGNKNEFKCEK
+875 KGSNSNFKCEK

-899 NPLSGVIISL
+899 NPLSGVFISL

-950 QSQKSILVKE
+950 QNQKSIMIKE
-960 GDHIDILLKAKRVAF
+960 GDHIDVLLKANRVAF
-975 SVYGK
+975 SIYGK

-992 SIQAQNIESNIIQ
+992 FVQAQNVESNVIQ
-1005 ETPIMKNG
+1005 ETPIMKSG
-1013 EYRLKGLVPGQK
+1013 DYRLKGLIPGQK
-1025 YMIKVKIP
+1025 YIIKVKIP

-1042 PLNIELNVNKND
+1042 PLNVEINVNKND

-1087 VTSNSQFYVELYDY
+1087 ITSNSQFYVELYDY

-1125 PGKNKLKVFEKV
+1125 PGKYKLKVFEKV
-1137 NTSEKNNRLI
+1137 ATSEKNNRLI
-1147 KDGIV
+1147 KDEMV
-1152 DISNDSE
+1152 DLNDNNE
-1159 DVHNGVK
+1159 DIHNGVK

-1204 TLSVLNYIFNFPLK
+1204 TLNVLQTLLFSPMKL
-1218 FFSSNIAPKKET
+1218 FSSNTPKKEI
-1230 RNKPKRK
+1230 RNKPKKK